1 MALAFVTSNKHKFL
15 EVKEIAEKHGI
26 KIVQRSLPVIEI
38 QSGSLAEIARFSANH
53 AFSILKSPCFVEDA
67 GIFISALNGFPGPY
81 SKFVFMTI
89 GNAGV
94 LKLLNKNNNRD
105 AKFISA
111 VGYCNGSRKTKVFLK
126 SVAGKISQKPRGTF
140 GFGFD
145 PIFIP
150 EEGDGRTFGEM
161 SIEEKNAFSHRAKAV
176 EAFFKWFKKKNT
188 EGR

>member
-1 MALAFVTSNKHKFL
+1 
-15 EVKEIAEKHGI
+15 
-26 KIVQRSLPVIEI
+26 EI
-38 QSGSLAEIARFSANH
+38 QSNSLAEIAKFSAKH
-53 AFSILKSPCFVEDA
+53 AFSILHSPCFVEDA

-94 LKLLNKNNNRD
+94 LKLLEGTKNRD

-111 VGYCNGSRKTKVFLK
+111 VGYCDGSEPKVFLG
-126 SVAGKISQKPRGTF
+126 SVAGKISRKPRGTS

-150 EEGDGRTFGEM
+150 EGGDGKTFGEM
-161 SIEEKNAFSHRAKAV
+161 SVEEKNAFSHRAKAV
-176 EAFFKWFKKKNT
+176 EAFLKWFKKKST
-188 EGR
+188 R